1 MQASAKLGTVR
12 WVHSV
17 SRVPQPPAGNSPSN
31 EEGCMAQ
38 ILIVDD
44 SRALRSSIRTCIEQ
58 DTDWKVCGEAENG
71 QVAIEKVMELQ
82 PDLVV
87 LDLAMPV
94 MNGLDA
100 AREITNIAPKLAMV
114 LFTIY
119 VSGGL
124 ETEAK
129 AVGIGD
135 VVSKAEGGTEQL
147 LASMRSLLER
157 VGIH

>member
-1 MQASAKLGTVR
+1 
-12 WVHSV
+12 
-17 SRVPQPPAGNSPSN
+17 
-31 EEGCMAQ
+31 MAQ

-44 SRALRSSIRTCIEQ
+44 SKALRSSIRTCIEQ
-58 DTDWKVCGEAENG
+58 DTDWIVCGEAENG
-71 QVAIEKVMELQ
+71 QMAVEKVMELH

-100 AREITNIAPKLAMV
+100 AREITNIAPDLAMV

-119 VSGGL
+119 VSGEL
-124 ETEAK
+124 KTEAK
-129 AVGIGD
+129 VVGIEE

-157 VGIH
+157 AGIH

>member
-1 MQASAKLGTVR
+1 MV
-12 WVHSV
+12 
-17 SRVPQPPAGNSPSN
+17 
-31 EEGCMAQ
+31 Q

-100 AREITNIAPKLAMV
+100 AREITNIAPNLAMV

-119 VSGGL
+119 VSGEL

-129 AVGIGD
+129 AVGIRE

-147 LASMRSLLER
+147 LASMRSLLGR
-157 VGIH
+157 AGIH

>member
-1 MQASAKLGTVR
+1 
-12 WVHSV
+12 
-17 SRVPQPPAGNSPSN
+17 
-31 EEGCMAQ
+31 MAQ

-71 QVAIEKVMELQ
+71 QMAIEKVMEFQ

-100 AREITNIAPKLAMV
+100 AREITNIAPNVAMV

-119 VSGGL
+119 VTGEL

-129 AVGIGD
+129 AMGIGD

-157 VGIH
+157 AGIH

>member
-1 MQASAKLGTVR
+1 
-12 WVHSV
+12 
-17 SRVPQPPAGNSPSN
+17 
-31 EEGCMAQ
+31 MAQ

-44 SRALRSSIRTCIEQ
+44 SKALRSSIRTCIEQ
-58 DTDWKVCGEAENG
+58 DTDWIVCGEAENG
-71 QVAIEKVMELQ
+71 QMAVEKVMELH

-100 AREITNIAPKLAMV
+100 AREITNIAPDLAMV

-119 VSGGL
+119 VSGEL
-124 ETEAK
+124 KTEAK
-129 AVGIGD
+129 VVGIEE

-147 LASMRSLLER
+147 LVSIRSLLER
-157 VGIH
+157 SGIH

>member
-1 MQASAKLGTVR
+1 
-12 WVHSV
+12 
-17 SRVPQPPAGNSPSN
+17 
-31 EEGCMAQ
+31 MAQ

-44 SRALRSSIRTCIEQ
+44 NRALRSSIRTCIEQ

-100 AREITNIAPKLAMV
+100 AREITNIAPNLAMV

-119 VSGGL
+119 VSGEL

-135 VVSKAEGGTEQL
+135 VVSKAVGGTEQL

-157 VGIH
+157 AGIH

>member
-1 MQASAKLGTVR
+1 
-12 WVHSV
+12 
-17 SRVPQPPAGNSPSN
+17 
-31 EEGCMAQ
+31 MAQ

-44 SRALRSSIRTCIEQ
+44 SKALRSSIRNCIEQ

-71 QVAIEKVMELQ
+71 QMAIAKVMELQ

-100 AREITNIAPKLAMV
+100 AREITNIAPNLAMV

-119 VSGGL
+119 VSGEL
-124 ETEAK
+124 EKEAK

-147 LASMRSLLER
+147 LASIRFLLER
-157 VGIH
+157 AGVH